1 MYYLNKNIENLV
13 RIFDQ
18 NERKDFLRLDL
29 NENPGGLPE
38 AFINETLAE
47 VTPRMLSQ
55 YPETLHFTE
64 VLAAH
69 IGTDIQ
75 HLCIVNGSAEGIYRG
90 RRKSGWGS
98 SFLLYVP
105 SLLRNVW

>member
-1 MYYLNKNIENLV
+1 MYYLNPRIKDLY

-38 AFINETLAE
+38 DLIREVLSG
-47 VTPRMLSQ
+47 VTPQLVAQ

-64 VLAAH
+64 VLAKYLN
-69 IGTDIQ
+69 TDIW
-75 HLCIVNGSAEGIYRG
+75 ST
-90 RRKSGWGS
+90 RRCTDVS
-98 SFLLYVP
+98 S
-105 SLLRNVW
+105 